1 MLANIAGNGYCA
13 SHYIP
18 WTLAL
23 LSTYG
28 RFARDPN
35 APVASPED
43 VLGGATDVD
52 ASQGSVSD

>member
-28 RFARDPN
+28 RFARDPT

-43 VLGGATDVD
+43 VPGEATNVD
-52 ASQGSVSD
+52 ASQGIVSD